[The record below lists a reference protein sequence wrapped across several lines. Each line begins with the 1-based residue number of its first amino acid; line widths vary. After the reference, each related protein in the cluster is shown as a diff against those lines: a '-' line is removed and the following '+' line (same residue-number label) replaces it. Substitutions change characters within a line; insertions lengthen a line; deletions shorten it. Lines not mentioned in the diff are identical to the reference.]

1 MEWKQGYSYL
11 SQEHGVDI
19 TTEEVI
25 LYFSS
30 KVRPLASVPSS
41 V

>member
-1 MEWKQGYSYL
+1 MEWQKGYSYL
-11 SQEHGVDI
+11 YQEHGVDI
-19 TTEEVI
+19 TAEEVI

-30 KVRPLASVPSS
+30 KVRPLASVLSS